1 VILDINDLPMR
12 PSISTTSISGEN
24 TGVELGCIVPK
35 RIFDSEYEENGC
47 MAKSNLG
54 VNQVPGVIE
63 IGLPDSI
70 IRA

>member
-1 VILDINDLPMR
+1 MR
-12 PSISTTSISGEN
+12 PSISTRSISGEY
-24 TGVELGCIVPK
+24 TGAELGCIVPK
-35 RIFDSEYEENGC
+35 RIFDSEYDENGC
-47 MAKSNLG
+47 IAKSNLG